1 MRWYAVIDT
10 RCFPTGTS
18 TRLGELPD
26 PANLPPIQTFTP
38 SIGPP
43 SGLDLLAAA
52 ATGDPP
58 PPTESTNLPATLH
71 DTGPY
76 NPAASLPPKVVKRVL
91 ALDFVE
97 MSELRGDICSDDTTT
112 SDTSSSAHRTGK
124 PPVKDIKVWL
134 ECYARMA
141 ALLTMRFPEKAP
153 ELCAYQTTIM
163 NAAYNYEGSNWVA
176 YDRQFLRDR
185 LARRD
190 LNWSVPNSRLYS
202 EAFVHGPRSCDP
214 ALPAL
219 PLRGSRGGELSSQ
232 PQPGHVELDPRSES
246 GSMGCTTAGRSHVL
260 TNANRQ
266 TYGDPRGVS

>member
-26 PANLPPIQTFTP
+26 PAHLPSIPTFTP

-71 DTGPY
+71 DPGPY

-97 MSELRGDICSDDTTT
+97 MSELRGDIWSDETTT
-112 SDTSSSAHRTGK
+112 SDTSSSARRAGK

-141 ALLTMRFPEKAP
+141 ALLTVRFPEKAP
-153 ELCAYQTTIM
+153 ELWAYQTTIM

-176 YDRQFLRDR
+176 YDRQFRRDR

-202 EAFVHGPRSCDP
+202 EAFTGRARVIPRCPHCLSEDHGGRAVLTTPTRSC
-214 ALPAL
+214 
-219 PLRGSRGGELSSQ
+219 
-232 PQPGHVELDPRSES
+232 
-246 GSMGCTTAGRSHVL
+246 
-260 TNANRQ
+260 
-266 TYGDPRGVS
+266 